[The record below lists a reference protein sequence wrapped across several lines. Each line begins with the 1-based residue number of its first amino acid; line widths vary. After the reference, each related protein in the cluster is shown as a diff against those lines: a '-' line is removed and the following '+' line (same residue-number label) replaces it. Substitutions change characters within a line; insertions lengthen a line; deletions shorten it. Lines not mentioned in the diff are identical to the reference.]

1 MKFIQNEETERC
13 SIASSSNSDVL
24 LKHPTSRKSSS
35 SKSDIFIPYI
45 DSSDEEG
52 RSKHSSEVK
61 SHAEGIDSGINHDRS
76 QMPLKNDNVYSR
88 SSDSKFPQNRGK
100 SILLAQK
107 SENDSL
113 ENGSAIKKGP
123 MVSEIESGNEAQR
136 LEESQSIQSK
146 LRFQSQAP
154 AKYTES
160 RDQKLSTIQTEDDFD
175 RKHNHNLKE
184 GDKISDEIKKRSL
197 VSQKSRSEEEG
208 LLESILLSDDE
219 DELGDATENIET
231 QKGFWCVVGYI
242 SILYEYIVWNT
253 IRIIASPK
261 FDIIV
266 LTLCSG
272 LLLYI
277 FDLLSDIVNGIMLLF
292 KGKTNFI
299 ES

>member
-1 MKFIQNEETERC
+1 MNFIQNEETERC
-13 SIASSSNSDVL
+13 SIASNTNSNVL
-24 LKHPTSRKSSS
+24 LERPTSAKSSS
-35 SKSDIFIPYI
+35 STSDIVIPYI
-45 DSSDEEG
+45 DSSDEEST
-52 RSKHSSEVK
+52 SKHSSEVK
-61 SHAEGIDSGINHDRS
+61 TQAEGIDNVINHDRS
-76 QMPLKNDNVYSR
+76 QMPTNNDNVYSR
-88 SSDSKFPQNRGK
+88 SNDSKFPQNRGE
-100 SILLAQK
+100 SILRAQI
-107 SENDSL
+107 SEHDSL
-113 ENGSAIKKGP
+113 KNDSAIKKGP
-123 MVSEIESGNEAQR
+123 MVSEIKSGNKAQR
-136 LEESQSIQSK
+136 LEESQPIQSK

-154 AKYTES
+154 AKYYES
-160 RDQKLSTIQTEDDFD
+160 RGQKLSTVQTEDDFD
-175 RKHNHNLKE
+175 RKHNQNLKE
-184 GDKISDEIKKRSL
+184 GDKIFDQIKKRSL

-219 DELGDATENIET
+219 DELGDTTENIET
-231 QKGFWCVVGYI
+231 QKGFWRVIGYI